1 MASNGGTLH
10 GVPQSGVTEQ
20 QQQQQH
26 ICSQCGLYFESVSSL
41 QVHHMHYHQHDSM
54 NRWDTQ
60 QAVVSTTIATT
71 AVATTTTAA
80 TITTNGAP
88 IPSSTTP
95 TSSDT
100 ENNNHQASSDSSSGL
115 KPVVL
120 SPQHTTIAAAADSS
134 DNQPPTPQPLS
145 GDHPGTP
152 GSYGAANAPPG
163 GASPYQAQLGAA
175 PGSGGGEMH
184 YPTYIHPGYDPG
196 SYYASG
202 TGLDYGGGVLG
213 ASSLQPADYKSG
225 SSVVSSARYHPY
237 GASSNSSGSASAT
250 NGTSDGSAPAV
261 VTSNGGAGAPVA
273 GLSPHVVSSSN
284 GGVTAVGSGSTATVT
299 TVASTTSAGGG
310 SPPNGSQQQQ
320 QGSHIPPTPSPS
332 PIQCEKCGLV
342 CESDEALNQHESTV
356 HSGSTGSTD
365 GVPQQEQNR
374 QQEQQEMQSAPGNCY
389 GGGPPYGGGGNG
401 PATPQFIKE
410 EAPASDILDLDSQKM
425 VYTPTADGGL
435 LPPMNSLHPLQS
447 MQRHHPM
454 MWPHH
459 DPHNFMGPPAPLP
472 PHPSSHVVGGAEMKH
487 SAAAA
492 AAAAAAY
499 YHHPIKSEYSAT
511 PSIKSDYHLGG
522 GGQYL
527 GAAGPGLV
535 KNEYSLAPTLAPPVA
550 IAPQPTNPQSMKQYA
565 DEMHDNQLATSPS
578 DFPST
583 TTPQESGSQY
593 RTFEPA
599 TSSLPGPGPGP
610 TKGTAWKSN
619 EARRPKTYNC
629 TACNKW
635 FTSSGH
641 LKRHYNTTLHKNAVK
656 SSGQPDP
663 ATLPI
668 SVHHHPGRDPNYAN
682 KGRRGTGGA
691 GGNGAV
697 APGAGGPGSQIQQPI
712 QQPVPPP
719 DPPRS
724 PEYGSAPGAGGQH
737 GQYASMSGGSG
748 FPSVI
753 GTPPH
758 GGHQVVVSSNQ
769 SPGFH
774 HAPYANGTASSNS
787 SNNSNSNSASST
799 SSSTVPP
806 NGVAGPSVQ
815 VSQPRGLQIYSNSS
829 SSTSS
834 LEPMEPPVTHTIT
847 TILTQPT
854 TYTGMAIIQGT
865 TSGSGSVS
873 VSGVTTDCTSTRTDT
888 TGTLTPPTMGQQQQ
902 QPPPQQP
909 LPPHTT
915 ISSMEP
921 YHLTHHHH
929 PHHHPT
935 MQPMHTI
942 CSPLT
947 ISTSIPSFQTILP
960 EAPSYHPTI
969 GNSPHPQQQQQQQ
982 QQDGQQQQQ
991 QWISADGTLM
1001 ESSSST
1007 LGSLGFPRC
1016 SGGAEM
1022 YQGDT
1027 APPFSPN
1034 VPDQYQRPSSQGHEH
1049 HHQHQQQQQQQ
1060 QQHHQLTTT
1069 STTTTTIDDHKY
1081 TDYQLQQQQQQQQY
1095 QLQRVATPQH
1105 AATAPSISPAPCSPS
1120 VTSTAGGG
1128 RPSTAPPSDSI
1139 SPVEIFRCDECD
1151 KVFNKSCYLTQHN
1164 KTFHSG
1170 DKPYKCHRCGK
1181 RFGCNATYEEH
1192 LAKHGGE
1199 KPFKC
1204 ELCPKQFNHKTDLRR
1219 HMCLHSGSKPYAC
1232 ERCGKGFIR
1241 KDHMLKHAET
1251 HRRASMVNGQ
1261 RRATIG
1267 GTKLKGSGGGGDG
1280 GKAHDQRESV
1290 DGMGSTVAIGIIGMD
1305 E

>member
-10 GVPQSGVTEQ
+10 GVPQSVTEQQQ

-60 QAVVSTTIATT
+60 QAV
-71 AVATTTTAA
+71 
-80 TITTNGAP
+80 
-88 IPSSTTP
+88 
-95 TSSDT
+95 
-100 ENNNHQASSDSSSGL
+100 NNNHQTTDHGSHGL
-115 KPVVL
+115 KQPAI

-134 DNQPPTPQPLS
+134 DNQPPTPQPLPVA
-145 GDHPGTP
+145 DPGTP
-152 GSYGAANAPPG
+152 GSYAGNAAGAG
-163 GASPYQAQLGAA
+163 GGVSPYHGQLGAA
-175 PGSGGGEMH
+175 AAVAPVGSGGEMH

-202 TGLDYGGGVLG
+202 TGLDYGGGGGVLG
-213 ASSLQPADYKSG
+213 ASSLQPSDYKSG
-225 SSVVSSARYHPY
+225 SAVVSSARYHPY
-237 GASSNSSGSASAT
+237 GASSSSSNNSNGSGGSASNS
-250 NGTSDGSAPAV
+250 NGTSSDGSAPAV
-261 VTSNGGAGAPVA
+261 VTSNGAAAA

-284 GGVTAVGSGSTATVT
+284 GVTTVGSGSTATVT
-299 TVASTTSAGGG
+299 TVASTTSAG
-310 SPPNGSQQQQ
+310 SPPNASQQQQQQLQ

-342 CESDEALNQHESTV
+342 CESDEALHQHESTV
-356 HSGSTGSTD
+356 HSGSTGSVAD
-365 GVPQQEQNR
+365 GVSQQQQDQNR
-374 QQEQQEMQSAPGNCY
+374 QQQQQQQDQEMQR
-389 GGGPPYGGGGNG
+389 PYGGNG

-410 EAPASDILDLDSQKM
+410 ETPASDILDLDSQKM

-447 MQRHHPM
+447 MQRHHPAM

-472 PHPSSHVVGGAEMKH
+472 PHPSSHVVVGGAEMKH

-499 YHHPIKSEYSAT
+499 YHHPIKSEYSVT

-522 GGQYL
+522 GGGGQYL
-527 GAAGPGLV
+527 GAGGGGGGPGLV

-682 KGRRGTGGA
+682 KGRRGTGAGGA
-691 GGNGAV
+691 GGGGSG
-697 APGAGGPGSQIQQPI
+697 PGAPGSQIQQPI

-724 PEYGSAPGAGGQH
+724 PDGYGSAGQYSSMAGGH
-737 GQYASMSGGSG
+737 SG
-748 FPSVI
+748 
-753 GTPPH
+753 
-758 GGHQVVVSSNQ
+758 
-769 SPGFH
+769 
-774 HAPYANGTASSNS
+774 
-787 SNNSNSNSASST
+787 NSNSNNNNSASST

-829 SSTSS
+829 SSSTVPVMVAAGAATTAATPPAAEASS
-834 LEPMEPPVTHTIT
+834 LEPMEPAATHTIT
-847 TILTQPT
+847 TILTPITLQQPT
-854 TYTGMAIIQGT
+854 IYTGMGIIPGT
-865 TSGSGSVS
+865 TSGSG
-873 VSGVTTDCTSTRTDT
+873 
-888 TGTLTPPTMGQQQQ
+888 TM
-902 QPPPQQP
+902 
-909 LPPHTT
+909 
-915 ISSMEP
+915 
-921 YHLTHHHH
+921 
-929 PHHHPT
+929 
-935 MQPMHTI
+935 
-942 CSPLT
+942 
-947 ISTSIPSFQTILP
+947 
-960 EAPSYHPTI
+960 
-969 GNSPHPQQQQQQQ
+969 
-982 QQDGQQQQQ
+982 
-991 QWISADGTLM
+991 
-1001 ESSSST
+1001 
-1007 LGSLGFPRC
+1007 GSLGFPRC

-1034 VPDQYQRPSSQGHEH
+1034 VPDQYQRPTNH
-1049 HHQHQQQQQQQ
+1049 
-1060 QQHHQLTTT
+1060 
-1069 STTTTTIDDHKY
+1069 
-1081 TDYQLQQQQQQQQY
+1081 QY
-1095 QLQRVATPQH
+1095 QLQRVGTPQH

-1128 RPSTAPPSDSI
+1128 GRPATAPPPSSDGPPST
-1139 SPVEIFRCDECD
+1139 VEIFRCDECD

-1261 RRATIG
+1261 RRGTAT
-1267 GTKLKGSGGGGDG
+1267 GTKRDGGATTLKGGE
-1280 GKAHDQRESV
+1280 KMAHDQRESMV
-1290 DGMGSTVAIGIIGMD
+1290 GGMGDAAIGIVGMD

>member
-10 GVPQSGVTEQ
+10 GLPQSVA

-26 ICSQCGLYFESVSSL
+26 ICGQCGLYFESGSSL
-41 QVHHMHYHQHDSM
+41 QVHHMHYHQHDSSM

-60 QAVVSTTIATT
+60 QAVVSTTIATS

-80 TITTNGAP
+80 GAATTNG
-88 IPSSTTP
+88 PSSTTTP

-100 ENNNHQASSDSSSGL
+100 ENNNQPSAPTQGPSPAGGL
-115 KPVVL
+115 KPSVAA
-120 SPQHTTIAAAADSS
+120 SPPQQHTTIAAAADSS
-134 DNQPPTPQPLS
+134 DNQPPTPQPQGALTE
-145 GDHPGTP
+145 PGTP
-152 GSYGAANAPPG
+152 QSYGG
-163 GASPYQAQLGAA
+163 GASPYHAQQQQQQQQQQLGVN
-175 PGSGGGEMH
+175 PTGLGGEMH

-196 SYYASG
+196 SYYGAG
-202 TGLDYGGGVLG
+202 GAAGLDYGGGGAVLG
-213 ASSLQPADYKSG
+213 ASLQSADYKSA
-225 SSVVSSARYHPY
+225 SSLRYHPY
-237 GASSNSSGSASAT
+237 GGGAG
-250 NGTSDGSAPAV
+250 
-261 VTSNGGAGAPVA
+261 SNGGSDGGSTAA

-284 GGVTAVGSGSTATVT
+284 GVQSAGAGNGTP
-299 TVASTTSAGGG
+299 VASTTSASSSQ
-310 SPPNGSQQQQ
+310 SPPNGNT
-320 QGSHIPPTPSPS
+320 GGGGAHIPPTPSPS

-342 CESDEALNQHESTV
+342 CESDEALHQHESTV
-356 HSGSTGSTD
+356 HSPGEGQTAGQDPRQTD
-365 GVPQQEQNR
+365 QDMQQ
-374 QQEQQEMQSAPGNCY
+374 A
-389 GGGPPYGGGGNG
+389 GGGGGCYPYGGNG
-401 PATPQFIKE
+401 PGTPQFPKE
-410 EAPASDILDLDSQKM
+410 EPPASDILDLDSQKM
-425 VYTPTADGGL
+425 VYTPTADGGGL
-435 LPPMNSLHPLQS
+435 SLPPMNSLHPLQS

-459 DPHNFMGPPAPLP
+459 DPHSFMGPPP
-472 PHPSSHVVGGAEMKH
+472 PPPEMKH

-511 PSIKSDYHLGG
+511 PTIKSEYLG
-522 GGQYL
+522 GGQYV
-527 GAAGPGLV
+527 GGGGVGTGPVVVV
-535 KNEYSLAPTLAPPVA
+535 KNEYNLAPTLPPPVA
-550 IAPQPTNPQSMKQYA
+550 VAPQPTNPGQGMKQYA

-668 SVHHHPGRDPNYAN
+668 SVHHHPGRDPNYAS
-682 KGRRGTGGA
+682 KSRRGAAGATGGTGG
-691 GGNGAV
+691 GG
-697 APGAGGPGSQIQQPI
+697 GGGGSQQPL

-724 PEYGSAPGAGGQH
+724 PEYGAGAPGSQHQYGMGGPQ
-737 GQYASMSGGSG
+737 SG
-748 FPSVI
+748 FGAAA

-758 GGHQVVVSSNQ
+758 SGGQVVVVSSNQ
-769 SPGFH
+769 SPGGFH
-774 HAPYANGTASSNS
+774 HHPHHHSHHHHHHPYAGSNGTAGSAAAGQSQHHGSST
-787 SNNSNSNSASST
+787 SASSST
-799 SSSTVPP
+799 SSAVPP

-815 VSQPRGLQIYSNSS
+815 VSQPRGLQIYSNNNNSNS
-829 SSTSS
+829 NTGPLSGTAESTAA
-834 LEPMEPPVTHTIT
+834 EEPVTHTII
-847 TILTQPT
+847 TILTPTTPQPT
-854 TYTGMAIIQGT
+854 STT
-865 TSGSGSVS
+865 TSS
-873 VSGVTTDCTSTRTDT
+873 TTTIPGCTPGTRT
-888 TGTLTPPTMGQQQQ
+888 P
-902 QPPPQQP
+902 QPPPLPPPQP
-909 LPPHTT
+909 QPPHTT
-915 ISSMEP
+915 SSTEG
-921 YHLTHHHH
+921 YHPLHPIQPPPPPQLTTQ
-929 PHHHPT
+929 PPPT
-935 MQPMHTI
+935 T

-969 GNSPHPQQQQQQQ
+969 GNVAGFASYHSHQPFLYQPLDHHQPQLQGDVQQQQHWLG
-982 QQDGQQQQQ
+982 DGGEAL
-991 QWISADGTLM
+991 I
-1001 ESSSST
+1001 ESTSSVVT
-1007 LGSLGFPRC
+1007 TAVAALGFPRC
-1016 SGGAEM
+1016 AGGAEM

-1034 VPDQYQRPSSQGHEH
+1034 VPDQYQRPSSQGMMTTLLDD
-1049 HHQHQQQQQQQ
+1049 QPKYGDFQQQQ
-1060 QQHHQLTTT
+1060 QQHH
-1069 STTTTTIDDHKY
+1069 Y
-1081 TDYQLQQQQQQQQY
+1081 LQQQQ

-1105 AATAPSISPAPCSPS
+1105 AATAPPISPAPCSPS
-1120 VTSTAGGG
+1120 VTSTAGGKQSVAAG
-1128 RPSTAPPSDSI
+1128 NGGGNGTGSPPSSTE
-1139 SPVEIFRCDECD
+1139 VHRCEECD
-1151 KVFNKSCYLTQHN
+1151 KVFNKACYLTQHN

-1181 RFGCNATYEEH
+1181 RFPCNDSYEEH

-1204 ELCPKQFNHKTDLRR
+1204 DQCPKQFNHKTDLRR
-1219 HMCLHSGSKPYAC
+1219 HMCLHSGTKPYAC
-1232 ERCGKGFIR
+1232 EQCGKGFIR
-1241 KDHMLKHAET
+1241 KDHMLKHSET
-1251 HRRASMVNGQ
+1251 HRRSSGAAGGAGGHGH
-1261 RRATIG
+1261 RR
-1267 GTKLKGSGGGGDG
+1267 TKAGPGLAGPLKDLKFQHHLQQQQAPGL
-1280 GKAHDQRESV
+1280 
-1290 DGMGSTVAIGIIGMD
+1290 D

>member
-10 GVPQSGVTEQ
+10 GVPQSVTEQQQ

-26 ICSQCGLYFESVSSL
+26 ICSQCGLYFESASSL

-100 ENNNHQASSDSSSGL
+100 ENNNHQTSSDTAGL
-115 KPVVL
+115 KPVAVL

-145 GDHPGTP
+145 GDPGTP
-152 GSYGAANAPPG
+152 GSYGTGSNATGG
-163 GASPYQAQLGAA
+163 GASPYHAQLGAA
-175 PGSGGGEMH
+175 PVSGGGGEMH

-237 GASSNSSGSASAT
+237 GASSGSNSSGTASVS

-261 VTSNGGAGAPVA
+261 VTSNGAGAAVA

-284 GGVTAVGSGSTATVT
+284 GVTTVGSGATATVT

-310 SPPNGSQQQQ
+310 SQSHSPPNGSQQ

-356 HSGSTGSTD
+356 HSGSGGSAD
-365 GVPQQEQNR
+365 GVSQTQQQQQHHQQQDQNR

-389 GGGPPYGGGGNG
+389 GGPPYGGGNG

-410 EAPASDILDLDSQKM
+410 ETPASDILDLDSQKM

-522 GGQYL
+522 GGGQYL
-527 GAAGPGLV
+527 GSGGPAGLV

-682 KGRRGTGGA
+682 KGRRGTGTGGA
-691 GGNGAV
+691 GGNGSA

-737 GQYASMSGGSG
+737 GQYSSMSGGPPGSG
-748 FPSVI
+748 FPAVI

-774 HAPYANGTASSNS
+774 HAPYANGTASS
-787 SNNSNSNSASST
+787 SNSASST

-829 SSTSS
+829 SSSTVPVMVAAGAATTAATPPAEASS
-834 LEPMEPPVTHTIT
+834 LEPMEPPATHTIT

-854 TYTGMAIIQGT
+854 TYTGMAITPGT
-865 TSGSGSVS
+865 TSGSGS
-873 VSGVTTDCTSTRTDT
+873 GDITDCTSTRTGT
-888 TGTLTPPTMGQQQQ
+888 TGTPTPPIMGQQQQ

-921 YHLTHHHH
+921 YHLTHHPH
-929 PHHHPT
+929 HHHPT

-969 GNSPHPQQQQQQQ
+969 GNSHPPVYQLYQPLEGVLQPLPPSSITTTLLQGDQQQQQQQ
-982 QQDGQQQQQ
+982 QQLQQWMSTDGQ
-991 QWISADGTLM
+991 LM
-1001 ESSSST
+1001 EPSST

-1034 VPDQYQRPSSQGHEH
+1034 VPDQYQRPSSQGHDQH
-1049 HHQHQQQQQQQ
+1049 H
-1060 QQHHQLTTT
+1060 QHHQLTTT
-1069 STTTTTIDDHKY
+1069 STTDDHKY
-1081 TDYQLQQQQQQQQY
+1081 TDYQLQQQQQY

-1120 VTSTAGGG
+1120 
-1128 RPSTAPPSDSI
+1128 
-1139 SPVEIFRCDECD
+1139 
-1151 KVFNKSCYLTQHN
+1151 
-1164 KTFHSG
+1164 
-1170 DKPYKCHRCGK
+1170 
-1181 RFGCNATYEEH
+1181 
-1192 LAKHGGE
+1192 
-1199 KPFKC
+1199 
-1204 ELCPKQFNHKTDLRR
+1204 
-1219 HMCLHSGSKPYAC
+1219 
-1232 ERCGKGFIR
+1232 GFIR

-1261 RRATIG
+1261 RRATV
-1267 GTKLKGSGGGGDG
+1267 GTKHGGATLKGGGG
-1280 GKAHDQRESV
+1280 GKELDQRESV
-1290 DGMGSTVAIGIIGMD
+1290 DGMGAAAIGMLGMD